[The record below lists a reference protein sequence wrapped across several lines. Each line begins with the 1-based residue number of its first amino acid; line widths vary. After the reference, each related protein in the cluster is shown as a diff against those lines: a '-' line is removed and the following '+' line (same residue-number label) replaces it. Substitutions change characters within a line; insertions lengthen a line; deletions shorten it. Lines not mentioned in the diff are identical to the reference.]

1 MKKLSPNLFVTS
13 VNKSISF
20 YEKLGFCVEQ
30 KIGDENSL
38 VWASMASENAEIML
52 QDINSA
58 KEEFTF
64 LANGE
69 LKATLTLFMQTDDL
83 EKDYKSMK
91 EINAKI
97 MKDIYETFYGTK
109 EFVVQDF
116 DGYVCV
122 IAQKLDK

>member
-1 MKKLSPNLFVTS
+1 MFVTS

-38 VWASMASENAEIML
+38 VGAFMASENAEIML

-58 KEEFTF
+58 KKEFSF

-69 LKATLTLFMQTDDL
+69 LKTTLILFMQTDDL
-83 EKDYKSMK
+83 KKDYKAMK

-97 MKDIYETFYGTK
+97 IKDTYKTFYGTK

-122 IAQKLDK
+122 IAQKLD